1 MKLRLHK
8 AVPIVFKLFK
18 FLKLSAM
25 IYLLWSLLNI
35 ALFLCFIA
43 ICFKVTKIVREKLG
57 LLASGIFV
65 LGLLSFIGNSN
76 NDNEN
81 KEPNSNNIKTWKFV
95 SEDSVKND
103 EIYTL
108 EINLEKTP
116 IAKYDLGIRYG
127 KDRQSQINVPISAYS
142 STIGFISG
150 TNWRP
155 ISIVVNTTNDNNK
168 FYYFVAGILE
178 WKLLGSSIYSE
189 QKDFKGIAITK

>member
-95 SEDSVKND
+95 SED
-103 EIYTL
+103 
-108 EINLEKTP
+108 NLEKTP